1 MSWRGFVL
9 FIFVIFLAF
18 AHWKN
23 LFLEM
28 KAVQVFQEVE
38 HFDVVPRG
46 RIRSL
51 DRCSRCYHSI
61 LWRFVLFYFPLK
73 VWDPIQ
79 CNLFTGP

>member
-1 MSWRGFVL
+1 MGSFCLSLSFFFPLRIGK
-9 FIFVIFLAF
+9 IT
-18 AHWKN
+18 
-23 LFLEM
+23 FLE

-38 HFDVVPRG
+38 HFDVVSHG

-51 DRCSRCYHSI
+51 DRCSHCSYSV
-61 LWRFVLFYFPLK
+61 LWRFLLFYFPLK